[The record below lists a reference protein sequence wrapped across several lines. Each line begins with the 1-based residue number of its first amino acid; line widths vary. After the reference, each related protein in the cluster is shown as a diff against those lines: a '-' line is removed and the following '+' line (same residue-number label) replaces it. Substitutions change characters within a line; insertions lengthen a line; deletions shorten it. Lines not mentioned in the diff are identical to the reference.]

1 MAERAMTEVEQS
13 VVVEYKIT
21 AERVSA
27 FFL

>member
-1 MAERAMTEVEQS
+1 MAERVVTKVEQS
-13 VVVEYKIT
+13 VLVEYKIT